1 MQKTAYEMLISDWSL
16 DVLSSDLVAPELRH
30 QDLREAGC
38 LLQAVDAEAG
48 NRRHAVAADHQRRLE
63 PRQAVDQP
71 AAQQGGRQVAAA
83 LDEEAGDAAGAEQR
97 EGGVER
103 DMAVGVGRNMRPLDA
118 GLPIGL
124 ERSAERR
131 VGKEGVS
138 ACRSWG

>member
-1 MQKTAYEMLISDWSL
+1 MRISDWSS
-16 DVLSSDLVAPELRH
+16 DVCSSDL
-30 QDLREAGC
+30 AGC

-97 EGGVER
+97 EVGVER
-103 DMAVGVGRNMRPLDA
+103 DMAVGVGRHLRHLDRSEEHTSELQSLMRISYAVFCL
-118 GLPIGL
+118 
-124 ERSAERR
+124 
-131 VGKEGVS
+131 KKKNKTY
-138 ACRSWG
+138 